1 MGGWKNPYRF
11 TQEGGAESNRCGS
24 QGRATVLQRHYWGPS
39 KELSSNALN
48 TSFLEHASTSL
59 WKVWQHRRVL
69 VEWLN
74 DSGSEL
80 RFTELILAQVGQ
92 INNWAACS
100 KPSTCMYS
108 SLLQKYNL
116 ILIWL
121 GCLGPEELSRLAA
134 PPVGSCNFQTF
145 WQWAR
150 LHWSSFDW
158 WYQVLEIIEERYLD
172 EWFHCPP
179 IPETTLRGTNV
190 FLSTREQGAGS
201 RRWLKR
207 RCLLYSRCYEVYDGN
222 GKFLGEIF
230 FGENSAGQTKWKCLE
245 LSAGERL
252 CLKIVER
259 DGQGVCS
266 GCSGCL
272 HRFWM
277 RQRAT
282 RISRLKMQVAF
293 VLPKLLMVIVIC
305 LKQLFPLYN
314 VHILFAFKILHFA
327 FCISHFAIAFH
338 IQNVYIQGSSCWWLW
353 LSLSA
358 WLPRWAPPVEA
369 WGRTGWCSGV

>member
-1 MGGWKNPYRF
+1 MP
-11 TQEGGAESNRCGS
+11 QHLCERCGS
-24 QGRATVLQRHYWGPS
+24 IAGCWWSGWTTPEVSFAS
-39 KELSSNALN
+39 LSW
-48 TSFLEHASTSL
+48 FL
-59 WKVWQHRRVL
+59 HRL
-69 VEWLN
+69 
-74 DSGSEL
+74 
-80 RFTELILAQVGQ
+80 
-92 INNWAACS
+92 NNWAACS
-100 KPSTCMYS
+100 KLPTCMYS

-116 ILIWL
+116 ILIWFV
-121 GCLGPEELSRLAA
+121 CLGPEELSRLAA

-158 WYQVLEIIEERYLD
+158 WYQVLEIIEDRYLD

-207 RCLLYSRCYEVYDGN
+207 RCLLYSRCYEVFDGN

-252 CLKIVER
+252 CLKIIER
-259 DGQGVCS
+259 DGQRVCS

-314 VHILFAFKILHFA
+314 IHVLFAFRILLFA
-327 FCISHFAIAFH
+327 FAYPILQLHSIFKMFTSRALLADGCDSPYLLGFLVELL
-338 IQNVYIQGSSCWWLW
+338 QWRLEGEQDDVQVYKI
-353 LSLSA
+353 
-358 WLPRWAPPVEA
+358 
-369 WGRTGWCSGV
+369 T